1 MTFKKEIRYI
11 VAKVKEVEAA
21 LDYEEL
27 RELSNLLEKVKA
39 YRVTQG
45 KTPIE
50 CVVVE
55 SDWPMYDT
63 TWDTIEKWCSEHNL

>member
-27 RELSNLLEKVKA
+27 RELSNLLEKVES

-45 KTPIE
+45 KAPME

-55 SDWPMYDT
+55 SDWPMYNT
-63 TWDTIEKWCSEHNL
+63 TWDAIENWCPEHNL